1 MVSSREAAKT
11 RREAPAVNYTHALG
25 THRQAAIGISRL
37 VLPLAQAASA
47 IAATVGC
54 RIHTGATAAVDRQT
68 GTLALQRSSGR
79 EAAVA
84 RSC

>member
-11 RREAPAVNYTHALG
+11 RREAPAVNYIHALG

-37 VLPLAQAASA
+37 VFPLTQTASA
-47 IAATVGC
+47 IAAVVGC
-54 RIHTGATAAVDRQT
+54 RGDTSAAAAIDRQT
-68 GTLALQRSSGR
+68 GTLAFQRSSGR
-79 EAAVA
+79 EAAAA